1 MKTDSHTT
9 LRLLTPDEM
18 ADLLRISKSTLY
30 RLIEKRKIP
39 FYKVEGSLR
48 FLKRDIVSYLDKNR
62 VDSVF

>member
-1 MKTDSHTT
+1 
-9 LRLLTPDEM
+9 M